1 MDNSLP
7 VKIAEQ
13 PCVLFP
19 SCLRS
24 LQPQRRQLRP
34 PLYTITPIGTTGSI
48 GTGIN
53 ASGEI
58 TGYFYT
64 AGHPGS
70 GEAPGHNPCLSL
82 ERYRRFW
89 DAMRDRL
96 QEFALTLHP
105 DKTRLIEFG
114 RRAASRHAQ
123 RGLAK
128 PETFNF
134 LGLPSS
140 AENPA
145 KDAFS

>member
-1 MDNSLP
+1 MRFVP
-7 VKIAEQ
+7 VVLTIASTSAPAIATPALYNHADRHYWEHWHGYQ
-13 PCVLFP
+13 
-19 SCLRS
+19 R
-24 LQPQRRQLRP
+24 QRRDNRILLHGRP
-34 PLYTITPIGTTGSI
+34 SWIRGG
-48 GTGIN
+48 
-53 ASGEI
+53 
-58 TGYFYT
+58 
-64 AGHPGS
+64 
-70 GEAPGHNPCLSL
+70 PGHNPCLSL